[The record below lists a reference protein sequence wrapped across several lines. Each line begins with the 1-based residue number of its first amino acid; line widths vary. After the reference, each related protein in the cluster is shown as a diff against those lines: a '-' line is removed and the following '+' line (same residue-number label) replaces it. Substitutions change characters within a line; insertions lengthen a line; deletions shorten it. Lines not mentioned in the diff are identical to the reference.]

1 MSVWQRGSSIP
12 DPKIL
17 AAAASDDPGCGKVF
31 DFADCRLKHL
41 HQKERERRGRRNE
54 YEPCAYCEK
63 IMKALAEAKPP
74 IIENKVEENPE
85 MEKELC
91 SCGYPLS
98 VNGKCHRCIGRK
110 GGRPRKTAA
119 TSSGKT
125 VLGEAS
131 KTTTVDMPGVGTA
144 PEPGKTFTG
153 MKQVNEEYFPEDQ
166 PVKRPDKTTLPEFR
180 HVCPGCGKAMLDPLL
195 CLDCVKKRREQGA
208 CNHMIG
214 LIKSLSSPDLVMVV
228 FADQEIV
235 HHRQNIYLA
244 GFESMSFCPLCGKKL
259 IIKEKINHVVSKTTF
274 EVIEI

>member
-1 MSVWQRGSSIP
+1 MSAWQRGNSIP

-31 DFADCRLKHL
+31 NFADCRLKHL
-41 HQKERERRGRRNE
+41 HQRERERRGLRNE

-63 IMKALAEAKPP
+63 IMKALTEAKPP
-74 IIENKVEENPE
+74 IENEIEEKPE
-85 MEKELC
+85 MEKKLC
-91 SCGYPLS
+91 SCGHPLS
-98 VNGKCHRCIGRK
+98 ANGKCHRCIGRK

-180 HVCPGCGKAMLDPLL
+180 HACPGCGKAMLDPLL
-195 CLDCVKKRREQGA
+195 CSDCVKKRREQGA

-214 LIKSLSSPDLVMVV
+214 LIKSLNSPNLARAV
-228 FADQEIV
+228 FANQEIV
-235 HHRQNIYLA
+235 HDQRSICST
-244 GFESMSFCPLCGKKL
+244 GFEQMKFCPLCGKEL
-259 IIKEKINHVVSKTTF
+259 RINAKTEVFTFKTAF
-274 EVIEI
+274 EVIEL